1 MVIETLQKAHECESA
16 QSLSLPPIIHPWE
29 HELLQQPQGKGSTK
43 ERPTELERFSA
54 LAGGPFHVL
63 NPAQFR
69 SNLRGFAEVCKA
81 VGVKATIYFAR
92 KANKS
97 ECWIPVVAEEAHGVD
112 VASGPEFIG
121 AISGGVPAHNLVV
134 TGAEKPESLLELA
147 LRHGSL
153 LVVDSPSELF
163 RVSTLAAK
171 VETGSQAQL
180 LLRLLPDTQT
190 DSRFGTSASE
200 WMWALAS
207 LSEKQRTC
215 INCAGASFHLNGY
228 SAEERG
234 HQAHLA
240 LDFLE
245 VLKTDGWRVHTLD
258 IGGGF
263 SIQYCDN
270 TAWEEFSRVALG
282 DSPKVRAFHG
292 GHLPRT
298 TYPYGGQRNNG
309 PAMLSE
315 VLMTL
320 HPDSEQATYGTLAE
334 RLRVGNIRLGLEP
347 GRALLNGCG
356 MSVFPVQGVKERK
369 NYCIITAAGLSMSLS
384 EQWKGS
390 EFLPDVTLWRAER
403 GVEQTE
409 VQTAEGKT
417 RQTTK
422 EQADARR
429 NATKEREDEPTAACV
444 GGSSC
449 MEYDM
454 LTWRIVPLQRRP
466 QRGDLLI
473 YHNTAGYQMDKNESE
488 FHQLRLPMRFV
499 YDGEGTL
506 PRIDRPLHE
515 EMP

>member
-1 MVIETLQKAHECESA
+1 MVLKSA
-16 QSLSLPPIIHPWE
+16 QKTPGREPAELPSLPPIIHSWE
-29 HELLQQPQGKGSTK
+29 HELLQQSGNKGKV
-43 ERPTELERFSA
+43 TELDRFTA
-54 LAGGPFHVL
+54 LSGGPFHVL

-69 SNLRGFAEVCKA
+69 SNLRDFAQVCEA
-81 VGVKATIYFAR
+81 VGVHATIFFAR

-97 ECWIPVVAEEAHGVD
+97 DCWIPVVAEEAQGVD

-121 AISGGVPAHNLVV
+121 ALSGGVPAHNLVV

-147 LRHGSL
+147 VRHGSL

-163 RVSTLAAK
+163 RVNSVAERISGDSKARI
-171 VETGSQAQL
+171 
-180 LLRLLPDTQT
+180 LLRLLPETQT
-190 DSRFGTSASE
+190 NSRFGTPVSE
-200 WMWALAS
+200 WMTALELLSKS
-207 LSEKQRTC
+207 LRTC
-215 INCAGASFHLNGY
+215 ISCVGASFHLNGY
-228 SAEERG
+228 SGEERG
-234 HQAHLA
+234 HQAHRA

-245 VLKTDGWRVHTLD
+245 NLRANGWQANTLD

-263 SIQYCDN
+263 SVQYCDSA
-270 TAWEEFSRVALG
+270 AWEEFARVAL
-282 DSPKVRAFHG
+282 SEAPRISAFHNE
-292 GHLPRT
+292 HTPHT

-320 HPDSEQATYGTLAE
+320 HPDSEHITCGTLAK
-334 RLRVGNIRLGLEP
+334 RLRSASIRLGLEP

-356 MSVFPVQGVKERK
+356 ISVFPVQGVKEREG
-369 NYCIITAAGLSMSLS
+369 YCVITAAGLSMSLS

-390 EFLPDVTLWRAER
+390 EFLPDMTLWRSGVGAETR
-403 GVEQTE
+403 ET
-409 VQTAEGKT
+409 KT
-417 RQTTK
+417 RRDTPKQIETQHFETK
-422 EQADARR
+422 NPEHL
-429 NATKEREDEPTAACV
+429 EDELTAACV

-454 LTWRIVPLQRRP
+454 LTWRTVPLNRRP

>member
-1 MVIETLQKAHECESA
+1 
-16 QSLSLPPIIHPWE
+16 
-29 HELLQQPQGKGSTK
+29 
-43 ERPTELERFSA
+43 
-54 LAGGPFHVL
+54 
-63 NPAQFR
+63 
-69 SNLRGFAEVCKA
+69 
-81 VGVKATIYFAR
+81 
-92 KANKS
+92 
-97 ECWIPVVAEEAHGVD
+97 
-112 VASGPEFIG
+112 
-121 AISGGVPAHNLVV
+121 
-134 TGAEKPESLLELA
+134 
-147 LRHGSL
+147 
-153 LVVDSPSELF
+153 
-163 RVSTLAAK
+163 
-171 VETGSQAQL
+171 
-180 LLRLLPDTQT
+180 
-190 DSRFGTSASE
+190 
-200 WMWALAS
+200 
-207 LSEKQRTC
+207 
-215 INCAGASFHLNGY
+215 
-228 SAEERG
+228 
-234 HQAHLA
+234 
-240 LDFLE
+240 
-245 VLKTDGWRVHTLD
+245 VHTLD